1 MDWGQHD
8 SKGGPVGNG
17 CYVDMQV
24 IIKGFPEVTW
34 EEAGRMYHDKAN
46 KTFKQEVN
54 KAKKMYQALVL
65 PTPFNPSSAVDCV
78 KSQSMTTYY
87 EVAFLT
93 ESEVS
98 RLSGVGVKELK
109 GLGPKITLA
118 LEDCVNTLQGWYFS
132 LRGLSPIEALSVRK
146 VRIESKVCVSHTEA
160 LLHPQCQIRKE
171 QGGELFKAAAAS
183 QMASIDSNIQPTNR
197 VTLKDLSAL
206 KEKALEKQEETQ
218 TKK

>member
-109 GLGPKITLA
+109 GLGPKIT
-118 LEDCVNTLQGWYFS
+118 
-132 LRGLSPIEALSVRK
+132 
-146 VRIESKVCVSHTEA
+146 IESKVCVSHTEA

-206 KEKALEKQEETQ
+206 KEKGVEKQEETQ